1 VSKSTKHLGL
11 TRLANSYVNNLDK
24 FQKLKEVANRNNYP
38 YRVKLLHK
46 RVSEEFDFWDQKKN
60 SSDKKLEDIKK
71 DLIFIESQIN
81 VSDFNKE
88 RIDLLMSKYGL
99 S

>member
-1 VSKSTKHLGL
+1 MGKSIKHLGL

-24 FQKLKEVANRNNYP
+24 FQKLKEVVNRNNYP
-38 YRVKLLHK
+38 YKVKLLHK

-71 DLIFIESQIN
+71 NLIFIESQIN
-81 VSDFNKE
+81 ISDFNKE
-88 RIDLLMSKYGL
+88 RIDLLMLKYGL